1 MKKLFLLFAT
11 VTLLVG
17 VQACKGKE
25 EATEETTEAVA
36 TETVD
41 TTAAAATVDT
51 AAAAAAAPAA
61 EAAAP
66 AAK

>member
-1 MKKLFLLFAT
+1 MKNLFLLFAT

-41 TTAAAATVDT
+41 T
-51 AAAAAAAPAA
+51 AAAAAVVDTTAAPAA
-61 EAAAP
+61 EAAP
-66 AAK
+66 AATGK